1 MAIKYILIN
10 FINVRKCYIVYSV
23 TMRRISILGK
33 ICIVEKYVLFGISY
47 LGVSKI
53 SILDLFIMLLMVRIV
68 SFVLNSILGIIV
80 SSINIIGRN
89 ITIW

>member
-1 MAIKYILIN
+1 M
-10 FINVRKCYIVYSV
+10 
-23 TMRRISILGK
+23 
-33 ICIVEKYVLFGISY
+33 LFGILY

-53 SILDLFIMLLMVRIV
+53 SILDLFIMLLIVRIV

-89 ITIW
+89 ITI